1 VSGSVQLRPPLAES
15 GAGGN
20 GGPQPRRCRR
30 RLVWTAL
37 GVVCAG
43 AVGAAVWA
51 LTDVGG
57 SSSSETETVVAT
69 STAEVARRD
78 LAQTE
83 TFDGTLAFADSRT
96 VVTQSMG
103 TVTALAAE
111 GSTRRRGQILYRVDQ
126 RPVIL
131 LIGRAPAWRRLEE
144 GIEGRDVLQLERN
157 LKRLGYEP
165 GTVDREFDSDTEE
178 AVEDWQ
184 ADLGVDETGAVEPG
198 DILFSRELVRVG
210 AHSATVGESVQPG
223 TPILEISS
231 STQVV
236 TVELEL
242 ADRTL
247 VARGD
252 QVTVE
257 LPDESEIAGRIA
269 GIGSVA
275 QATTDEETG
284 EETGST
290 VEVTIRLSERARG
303 LTQAP
308 VDVVVVTDSQ
318 EGVLA
323 VPVTA
328 LVALLGGGYAV
339 EVPNAQTTR
348 LVQVEPGMYAD
359 GYVEIAEGDL
369 AEGDTV
375 VVPQ

>member
-1 VSGSVQLRPPLAES
+1 
-15 GAGGN
+15 
-20 GGPQPRRCRR
+20 
-30 RLVWTAL
+30 
-37 GVVCAG
+37 
-43 AVGAAVWA
+43 
-51 LTDVGG
+51 
-57 SSSSETETVVAT
+57 
-69 STAEVARRD
+69 
-78 LAQTE
+78 
-83 TFDGTLAFADSRT
+83 
-96 VVTQSMG
+96 
-103 TVTALAAE
+103 
-111 GSTRRRGQILYRVDQ
+111 
-126 RPVIL
+126 VIL

-157 LKRLGYEP
+157 LKKLGYDT

-184 ADLGVDETGAVEPG
+184 ADLGVDGTGAVEPG
-198 DILFSRELVRVG
+198 DILFSREPVRIG
-210 AHSATVGESVQPG
+210 AHSASVGESVQPG
-223 TPILEISS
+223 TPVLEISS

-247 VARGD
+247 VARRD

-257 LPDESEIAGRIA
+257 LPDESEIAGRIV

-290 VEVTIRLSERARG
+290 VEVTIRLSQRARG
-303 LTQAP
+303 LSQAP

-339 EVPNAQTTR
+339 EVPDGQMTR
-348 LVQVEPGMYAD
+348 LVAVEPGMYAD